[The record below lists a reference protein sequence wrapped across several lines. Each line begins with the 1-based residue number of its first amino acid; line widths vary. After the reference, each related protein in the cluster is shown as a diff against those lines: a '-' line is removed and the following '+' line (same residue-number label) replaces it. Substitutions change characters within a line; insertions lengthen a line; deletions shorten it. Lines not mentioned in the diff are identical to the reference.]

1 MDDGHSKEE
10 EEEEALFIATPKP
23 LYPTPS
29 AKRSDSG
36 TATIRTCGPQK
47 SASFGL
53 GVSPS
58 PISSHF

>member
-1 MDDGHSKEE
+1 MDDGHSKE

-36 TATIRTCGPQK
+36 TATIRTSGPQK
-47 SASFGL
+47 SASFRL